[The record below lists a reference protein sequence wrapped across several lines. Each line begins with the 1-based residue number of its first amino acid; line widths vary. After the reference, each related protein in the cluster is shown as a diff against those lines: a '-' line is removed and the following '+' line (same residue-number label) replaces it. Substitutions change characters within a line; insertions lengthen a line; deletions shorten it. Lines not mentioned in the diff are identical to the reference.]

1 MFEQILLGISF
12 IPLKSKQ
19 IFLKFFTIRHSLIYK
34 TIDFYIEDYI
44 VQWIETTKE
53 NHPENSLDS

>member
-12 IPLKSKQ
+12 IQLKKSKQ
-19 IFLKFFTIRHSLIYK
+19 IFLKFFTIRHSLIYE
-34 TIDFYIEDYI
+34 TDFYIEEYL

-53 NHPENSLDS
+53 NNPENSLDS